1 MKQIVI
7 KEPIEALK
15 KELTSIATAMDKV
28 ADRYRTIGTIVIVGC
43 THMSASEFKEAIE
56 HRLNRFKPAYR
67 KQVRAFLTGIHKL
80 AREGVLT
87 PQIWGDERIAALDTN
102 GLFKLIRALKK
113 APFDE
118 ALDITQGRKQAPNK
132 GADIGGRDKPS
143 KIKSKGAS
151 INLEAFKKLSASEKE
166 ALLKKVED
174 GIAILLSKVEGGDSV
189 TLINLANFLA
199 SEGVIE
205 L

>member
-1 MKQIVI
+1 MKKVIV
-7 KEPIEALK
+7 KEPIKALK
-15 KELTSIATAMDKV
+15 KELITIANAMDKV
-28 ADRYRTIGTIVIVGC
+28 ADRYRSIGAIIIAGC

-56 HRLNRFKPAYR
+56 PMLNRFKPAYR

-102 GLFKLIRALKK
+102 GLLKLVRALKK
-113 APFDE
+113 APFEE
-118 ALDITQGRKQAPNK
+118 AILIASGNKSAPNK

-174 GIAILLSKVEGGDSV
+174 GIAILLSKIEGGDSV

-199 SEGVIE
+199 SEGIIE